1 MKSILY
7 TLFRTRKGLELLDD
21 EFEDDL
27 RRKSMVIFAL
37 YGMVLFL
44 FYFDESQEANTFIIN
59 LVQLCIC
66 MFFCILL
73 GLFYAFILFKIGQ
86 WIDGKANYIEVFSL
100 LAYVFIPLIIG
111 HILVAFLQ
119 HPNLSGYEF
128 NTHNTQTAIIYLG
141 RFVALKILIQGL
153 MKFNQYGFK
162 KLLINIAPLL
172 IFLIG
177 GIAIKVLQ

>member
-27 RRKSMVIFAL
+27 RRKSALIFAF
-37 YGMVLFL
+37 YGMVQFL
-44 FYFDESQEANTFIIN
+44 FYFDKSQEANTFIIN
-59 LVQLCIC
+59 LLQLCIC
-66 MFFCILL
+66 MLFCVLL
-73 GLFYAFILFKIGQ
+73 GLTYAFILFKIAQ
-86 WIDGKANYIEVFSL
+86 WIDGKANYIEIFSL
-100 LAYVFIPLIIG
+100 LAYAFTPLIIG

-119 HPNLSGYEF
+119 HPNLSMYEF
-128 NTHNTQTAIIYLG
+128 NTQIAIIYLS

-162 KLLINIAPLL
+162 KVLINISPLL
-172 IFLIG
+172 MFLIG
-177 GIAIKVLQ
+177 SLAIKVLQ